1 MKITLRF
8 FASVREELG
17 TSQESLTLPADVAT
31 VGAVRALLQQRGGV
45 WASALGEDKPLR
57 TAFNHVMCAADTA
70 IAEGGEVAFFP
81 PVTGG

>member
-17 TSQESLTLPADVAT
+17 TAQENLALPDSVAN
-31 VGAVRALLQQRGGV
+31 VGQVRQLLQQRGGV
-45 WASALGEDKPLR
+45 WASALAADKPLR
-57 TAFNHVMCAADTA
+57 TAFNHSMCDADTA
-70 IAEGGEVAFFP
+70 LVEGAELAFFP